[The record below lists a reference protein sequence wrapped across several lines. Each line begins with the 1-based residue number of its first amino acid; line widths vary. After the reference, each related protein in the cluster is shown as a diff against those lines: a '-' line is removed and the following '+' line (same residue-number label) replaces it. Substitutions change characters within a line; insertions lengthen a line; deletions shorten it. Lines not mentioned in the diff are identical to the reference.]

1 LQSELQ
7 SSEVGKQINEAMM
20 ELENIDKWLLHHTVL
35 LEKMGNDVHQIEA
48 QNKGMQVTTK
58 NQNKLV
64 QELEEFIN
72 SLKLPAYILE
82 VLDNEPLGTFDGNKE
97 CQKALDSI
105 MKVIMY
111 QNQGI
116 CYLIKT

>member
-1 LQSELQ
+1 
-7 SSEVGKQINEAMM
+7 MT
-20 ELENIDKWLLHHTVL
+20 ELENIDKWLLHHTIL

-48 QNKGMQVTTK
+48 QNKGMQVTTQ

-64 QELEEFIN
+64 HELEEFLK

-82 VLDNEPLGTFDGNKE
+82 VLDNEPLGTIDGNEE
-97 CQKALDSI
+97 CEKALENI
-105 MKVIMY
+105 MKIIMY

-116 CYLIKT
+116 SILI